1 MLDAPVRQPGY
12 GTFHGQLYS
21 LGFMSMMFRRSA
33 FAFGTFGL
41 VLLSYASHSAAHG
54 VDVSADVDGATA
66 TLELTD
72 ETGEVC
78 IAVDPAPENSAVHA
92 IVDEDSNEVL
102 LILGEGFGADESCQ
116 FFDVDVV
123 NGILADVDA
132 HRLVIAFGGS
142 ESSGQLTKPVLPES
156 ETATGAAPT
165 EAETS
170 ETNTTLVFGAGI
182 ALGVLAV
189 VVRKRFFS

>member
-1 MLDAPVRQPGY
+1 MAPVL
-12 GTFHGQLYS
+12 GTL
-21 LGFMSMMFRRSA
+21 A
-33 FAFGTFGL
+33 L
-41 VLLSYASHSAAHG
+41 VLLTHPGVAGAHG
-54 VDVSADVDGATA
+54 VDITADVDGTTA

-102 LILGEGFGADESCQ
+102 LILGEGFGPAESCQ

-123 NGILADVDA
+123 NGILADVDG

-142 ESSGQLTKPVLPES
+142 EASGLLSKPALPES
-156 ETATGAAPT
+156 ETATGVVAAD
-165 EAETS
+165 AETS

-189 VVRKRFFS
+189 VVRKRFFSK

>member
-1 MLDAPVRQPGY
+1 MTFRRLAPVV
-12 GTFHGQLYS
+12 GTI
-21 LGFMSMMFRRSA
+21 A
-33 FAFGTFGL
+33 L
-41 VLLSYASHSAAHG
+41 VLTTLSSPAAAHG
-54 VDVSADVDGATA
+54 VDITADVDGTA
-66 TLELTD
+66 AALELTD

-92 IVDEDSNEVL
+92 IVDDVSNEVL

-116 FFDVDVV
+116 FFDIDVV

-142 ESSGQLTKPVLPES
+142 EASGLLAKPVLPES
-156 ETATGAAPT
+156 ETATGASTT
-165 EAETS
+165 EVETS
-170 ETNTTLVFGAGI
+170 ETNTTLVFGVGI
-182 ALGVLAV
+182 ALGVAAV